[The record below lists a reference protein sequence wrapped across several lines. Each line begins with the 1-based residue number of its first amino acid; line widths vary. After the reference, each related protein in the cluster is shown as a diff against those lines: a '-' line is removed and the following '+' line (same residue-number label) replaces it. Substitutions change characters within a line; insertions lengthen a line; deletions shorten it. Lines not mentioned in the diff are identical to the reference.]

1 MPKIHIGRRSRRPVG
16 GTPEGDGEDERAGR
30 RRQGRRPE
38 ADGGGD
44 EKDDPKY
51 VSLRVPK
58 SEYDKLKRLRAKM
71 EDKPDYSWVGS
82 LALGAFVGLAAGL
95 VLKRLSEPG
104 DGDEDC

>member
-1 MPKIHIGRRSRRPVG
+1 MPKIHICRRSRRRVA
-16 GTPEGDGEDERAGR
+16 GTPGGDGADDERDR
-30 RRQGRRPE
+30 RRTRRP
-38 ADGGGD
+38 AAGGD
-44 EKDDPKY
+44 AGEKDDPKY

-95 VLKRLSEPG
+95 ALKRLAESG
-104 DGDEDC
+104 DGDGG